1 MAGELPALRDIHLP
15 APPSVWPPAP
25 GWWLLAVATLVA
37 LGFAVRALLRWR
49 ERAARRR
56 RLLAE
61 FEALRPV
68 SDDADAVPAYLSAL
82 SAFLRRLA
90 RAVSAD
96 AAVLRGDDWIRFLDR
111 HGDGFA
117 TYADALTDAAWRPR
131 AAVDVAALHALARTH
146 LQRVLARELRRV

>member
-1 MAGELPALRDIHLP
+1 MAGDVPVLRDIHLP
-15 APPSVWPPAP
+15 APPSAWPPAP
-25 GWWLLAVATLVA
+25 GWWLLAVLTLVA
-37 LGFAVRALLRWR
+37 LGFALRALLRWR

-61 FEALRPV
+61 FDALRPV
-68 SDDADAVPAYLSAL
+68 SDDTDAVPAYLSAL

-90 RAVSAD
+90 RAVRAD

-117 TYADALTDAAWRPR
+117 AYADALNNAAWRPG
-131 AAVDVAALHALARTH
+131 ATVDVAALHALARTH
-146 LQRVLARELRRV
+146 VQRVLARELHHV